1 MAAAWVTACSSDR
14 QPYPWQVSVRAS
26 ANQTR
31 QSAPQDDLMPPW
43 RSGLLGPGSGR
54 SCSLGTPAAPRSR
67 PEPGAA
73 AVGVVAPRRRRAGR
87 FPRSPRPSPVPSAED
102 GTSRNTPGPRRAGR
116 PASDL
121 RGRCQPPPVRGAQ
134 VVGAADQPLD
144 PAGLL
149 RADVGRSRP
158 PPPGPRH
165 KPRAPAG
172 PPVRRRIRPAVRAR
186 RRAGSPAWHTGWPR
200 GGVGGEHR
208 PMEEIGDDVAT
219 SNPSPSP
226 LPSSPSPSP
235 PLRAQTGSAP
245 APPPGWAWPE
255 PDHRPSPTSGATPRS
270 PPPTPPG
277 SIDTCSTR
285 PTPKGGLGGAG
296 SGVPPSVAP
305 EHKARRGPTRQ

>member
-1 MAAAWVTACSSDR
+1 VAEWAAGAGLGPVVLVGHSSGTQVAARAGGGRRRGGGTSTSARRTVSAVSSAQPGTFGGGWNFAEHTRAAASRAA
-14 QPYPWQVSVRAS
+14 SVGS
-26 ANQTR
+26 AWEV
-31 QSAPQDDLMPPW
+31 SAPT
-43 RSGLLGPGSGR
+43 S
-54 SCSLGTPAAPRSR
+54 A
-67 PEPGAA
+67 
-73 AVGVVAPRRRRAGR
+73 RRAGR
-87 FPRSPRPSPVPSAED
+87 RCRGPAPRSS
-102 GTSRNTPGPRRAGR
+102 GP
-116 PASDL
+116 
-121 RGRCQPPPVRGAQ
+121 
-134 VVGAADQPLD
+134 
-144 PAGLL
+144 